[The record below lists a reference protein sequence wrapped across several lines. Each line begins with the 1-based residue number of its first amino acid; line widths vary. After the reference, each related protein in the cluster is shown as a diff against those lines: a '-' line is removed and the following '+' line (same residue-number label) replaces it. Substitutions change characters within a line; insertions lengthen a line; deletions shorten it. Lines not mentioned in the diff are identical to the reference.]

1 MGSVDAMKL
10 ENILNE
16 PQTAVSML
24 QGLETICATQVDKNI
39 DVLGHAGLLGVVCVP
54 ELLDFLRR
62 ALDHTRKLWKS
73 SVSSR
78 HCYRGIE

>member
-1 MGSVDAMKL
+1 MKGAMGSVDAMKL

-39 DVLGHAGLLGVVCVP
+39 DVLGHAGLLGVV
-54 ELLDFLRR
+54 
-62 ALDHTRKLWKS
+62 
-73 SVSSR
+73 
-78 HCYRGIE
+78 